1 MRKFL
6 VFLVLFMPLLAFA
19 EGAAPGGDAEPSIL
33 SVFDAIFTTD
43 VNGFFETLF
52 ERAAAWVILSWIEFK
67 VWLLSFSFD
76 VALLVVE
83 SLDITGQI
91 ESQLSGLSA
100 TMYAWVSYLRIL
112 EGVNML
118 LSAYGSV
125 MIMRLVS

>member
-1 MRKFL
+1 MKKLLIFVVFFL
-6 VFLVLFMPLLAFA
+6 PLFAFA
-19 EGAAPGGDAEPSIL
+19 EGPAPGSDPEPSIL
-33 SVFDAIFTTD
+33 SVFDALFTTD
-43 VNGFFETLF
+43 ANGFFETLF

-91 ESQLSGLSA
+91 ETQLSGLSA

>member
-1 MRKFL
+1 MRRFL
-6 VFLVLFMPLLAFA
+6 VFLVLFMPLFAFA
-19 EGAAPGGDAEPSIL
+19 ESPGSDPEPGIL
-33 SVFDAIFTTD
+33 SVFDALFTTD
-43 VNGFFETLF
+43 ANGFFETLF

-67 VWLLSFSFD
+67 VWALSFSFD